1 MEQFTFK
8 IGEKS
13 QVTEGQEFGK
23 PHKGLCVPR
32 ETQDKL
38 VLELAEV
45 FLNPAF
51 SDLLWNIIFSGTWY
65 V

>member
-13 QVTEGQEFGK
+13 RVTEGQEFGK

-51 SDLLWNIIFSGTWY
+51 SDLF
-65 V
+65 